1 MRKWILEVGILG
13 GFILEVAYRSYH
25 VAAAGIFLQ
34 DGAEMGYEEGNRL
47 SLLGAVI
54 LVRDRADRS
63 HREVTP
69 GG

>member
-1 MRKWILEVGILG
+1 
-13 GFILEVAYRSYH
+13 
-25 VAAAGIFLQ
+25 
-34 DGAEMGYEEGNRL
+34 MGYEEGNRL

-54 LVRDRADRS
+54 LVRDKADQS